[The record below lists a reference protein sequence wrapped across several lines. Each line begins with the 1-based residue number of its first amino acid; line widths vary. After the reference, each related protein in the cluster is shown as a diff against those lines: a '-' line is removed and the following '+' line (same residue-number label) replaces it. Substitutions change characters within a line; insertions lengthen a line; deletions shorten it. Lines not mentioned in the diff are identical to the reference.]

1 MDTKLLLNAF
11 IKFLFGLVII
21 GLLLFIPAGTLHFWN
36 AWIFIALLF
45 IPMFILG
52 IVLGFKSPEV
62 LKKRLNNK
70 EKELQQKHIIVLSA
84 LTFVSGFVVASLDFK
99 FGWSNLPVWAITI
112 ASILQ
117 LIAYGLYAEVI
128 RENSY
133 ISRTVEVQENQKVV
147 DTGLYGIVRHP
158 MYSAT
163 ILLFLSIPIVLGSIF
178 SFCIFLIYPILIVK
192 RIKNEENVLEK
203 GLNGYSDYQKRVKYR
218 IIPFIW

>member
-1 MDTKLLLNAF
+1 MNTKLLLNAF

-36 AWIFIALLF
+36 AWLFIALLF
-45 IPMFILG
+45 IPMLILG
-52 IVLGFKSPEV
+52 IILGIKSPNTLE
-62 LKKRLNNK
+62 KRLNSK
-70 EKELQQKHIIVLSA
+70 EKETQQKHIIGLSA
-84 LTFVSGFVVASLDFK
+84 LTFIGGFIVASLDFK
-99 FGWSNLPVWAITI
+99 FGWSNLPLWIIVI

-128 RENSY
+128 RENAY

-192 RIKNEENVLEK
+192 RIKNEEMVLEK
-203 GLNGYSDYQKRVKYR
+203 GLDGYSDYKKRVKYR